1 VILPESVQSTINHFD
16 EHNEIKLTQRHAVV
30 VEEVAERT
38 ILTEETVAE
47 EKVEETPAPVEK
59 VEETPAPEEK
69 VEEKQAPVVETKITE
84 TETPQ

>member
-1 VILPESVQSTINHFD
+1 M
-16 EHNEIKLTQRHAVV
+16 
-30 VEEVAERT
+30 
-38 ILTEETVAE
+38 TEETVAE

-59 VEETPAPEEK
+59 VEDTPAPEEK